1 MNDQWIKIRGA
12 RVHNLKNVDVDI
24 PIDRLTVLTGLSGSG
39 KSSLAFDTLYAEGQR
54 RYVESLS
61 AYARQFLGV
70 MDKPDV
76 DKITGLSPA
85 ISIEQKSVSKN
96 PRSTVGTVTEIYDY
110 LRLLYARIGTP
121 HCPNCG
127 REIRPQ
133 SAEDITQTLLKQSEG
148 SRVTIYAP
156 VVRGRKGTYG
166 ALFAD
171 LVEQG
176 YTRARVD
183 GKIQELQTW
192 ERFNLDK
199 QQKHTIEVLIDRVA
213 ISSKAASRI
222 TEAVETALGLAK
234 GLVLAIFGESAK
246 APERIF
252 SQQNACPDCGISIAE
267 LEPRL
272 FSFNSPF
279 GACPECHGLGITQKF
294 DPELVVPDDHLS
306 VSEGAVKPWQTHLD
320 SWRARMLEAVAR
332 HYKVDPWMPWKK
344 LPEKFKQVILYGSQ
358 EAIDFNWESYSGDSS
373 WQFTKVFEG
382 VIPQLERLY
391 RQTTSAY
398 RQEEMAKFMRVST
411 CSVCDGRRLKPEAL
425 SVTIQGKNIWE
436 ISQSSVDALLN
447 AYAHLALTATQRA
460 IAGIVIKEIIA
471 RLTFLQDVGLG
482 YLTLARQAGT
492 LAGGEAQRIRL
503 ATQIGSE
510 LRGVLY
516 ILDEPSIG
524 LHQRDNAKLI
534 ATLKRLRDL
543 GNTVV
548 VVEHDEETIRTAD
561 YVVDLGPG
569 AGIHGGEVVFSG
581 TPRAM
586 EKHAD
591 SLTGQYLAGRLKI
604 PVPEQRRK
612 AFEYLEVIGA
622 AEHNLKGIDVRIP
635 LNVLTCVSGVSGSG
649 KSTLVNDILY
659 QALYKIFNAASI
671 RPGRYKALKGYGKI
685 DKVVLV
691 DQSPIGRTPRSN
703 PVTYIGAFTSI
714 RELFAQT
721 PESKLRG
728 YQPGRFSFNVPGGR
742 CEECEGDGVKKIE
755 MHFLPDVY
763 VKCERCQGLRYNHET
778 LKVLYKEKNIA
789 EVLAM
794 TVEEALNF
802 FRPIPRIAHK
812 LQTLYDVGLGYI
824 SLGQSATTLSG
835 GEAQR
840 IKLTSELSR
849 KGGRTLYILDEPTT
863 GLHFA
868 DVQRL
873 LEVLNRLVDK
883 GNTVL
888 VIEHNLD
895 VLKSADWI
903 IDLGPEGGDR
913 GGRVI
918 AEGTPEKIAKCS
930 RWSFTGQYLKPL
942 LKSVQKQKHAA
953 STKRRPLRDYREPL
967 EV

>member
-1 MNDQWIKIRGA
+1 MENTFIQIRGA
-12 RVHNLKNVDVDI
+12 RVHNLKNIDVDI
-24 PIDRLTVLTGLSGSG
+24 PIDRLTVVTGLSGSG

-110 LRLLYARIGTP
+110 LRLLFARIGIP

-127 REIRPQ
+127 KIIQPQ
-133 SAEDITQTLLKQSEG
+133 SAEDITQTLCKQPEG
-148 SRVTIYAP
+148 TKVTILAP
-156 VVRGRKGTYG
+156 MVRGRKGTYG
-166 ALFAD
+166 ALFSE

-183 GKIQELQTW
+183 GKTVELEGW

-199 QQKHTIEVLIDRVA
+199 QIKHTIDVWVDRVA
-213 ISSKAASRI
+213 VSQKTVTRL
-222 TEAVETALGLAK
+222 TDAVETALGLAK
-234 GLVLAIFGESAK
+234 GLAMAVIGEGK
-246 APERIF
+246 NPREQIF
-252 SQQNACPDCGISIAE
+252 SQQNACADCGISIAE

-294 DPELVVPDDHLS
+294 DADLIIPDDRRS
-306 VSEGAVKPWQTHLD
+306 IAEGAVKPWQTHLD
-320 SWRARMLEAVAR
+320 GWRARMLEAVAR
-332 HYKVDPWMPWKK
+332 HYKVDPWTPWRK
-344 LPEKFKQVILYGSQ
+344 LPQKFKDIILFGSH
-358 EAIDFNWESYSGDSS
+358 EAIDFKLESYAGDSS
-373 WQFTKVFEG
+373 WQFTKEFEG
-382 VIPQLERLY
+382 VMPQLERLY
-391 RQTTSAY
+391 RQTTSNY

-411 CSVCDGRRLKPEAL
+411 CSVCQGKRLKPEAL
-425 SVTIQGKNIWE
+425 GVTIADKNIWDVCE
-436 ISQSSVDALLN
+436 FSVNALLKFF
-447 AYAHLALTATQRA
+447 AVVTMTATQRA
-460 IAGIVIKEIIA
+460 IAGVVIKEVVS
-471 RLTFLQDVGLG
+471 RLTFLDDVGLG

-534 ATLKRLRDL
+534 TTLKRLRDL

-561 YVVDLGPG
+561 HVVDLGPG
-569 AGIHGGEVVFSG
+569 AGIHGGEVVFTG
-581 TPRAM
+581 TPSEIVKSTA
-586 EKHAD
+586 
-591 SLTGQYLAGRLKI
+591 SLTGQYLAGIQKI
-604 PVPEQRRK
+604 SVPENRRK
-612 AFEYLEVIGA
+612 AFEHLEIIGA

-659 QALYKIFNAASI
+659 QALYKIFNAASL
-671 RPGRYKALKGYGKI
+671 RPGKHKALRGYGKL

-703 PVTYIGAFTSI
+703 PVTYIGAFTPI
-714 RELFAQT
+714 RELFAQM

-728 YQPGRFSFNVPGGR
+728 YQPGRFSFNVSGGR

-763 VKCERCQGLRYNHET
+763 VQCERCIGLRYNSET
-778 LKVLYKEKNIA
+778 LKVLYKGKNIA

-794 TVEEALNF
+794 TVEEALEF
-802 FRPIPRIAHK
+802 FGPIPRVAHK
-812 LQTLYDVGLGYI
+812 LETLNDVGLGYI

-849 KGGRTLYILDEPTT
+849 KGGRALYILDEPTT

-873 LEVLNRLVDK
+873 LDVFNRLVDK
-883 GNTVL
+883 GNSVL

-903 IDLGPEGGDR
+903 IDLGPEGGER

-930 RWSFTGQYLKPL
+930 RWSSTGQYLKPM
-942 LKSVQKQKHAA
+942 LKNIQKQKRAA
-953 STKRRPLRDYREPL
+953 SAKRRPVRDYRAAM